1 MQAYEFAKSVLK
13 KKLESLRA
21 AQSSS
26 DTDSMFTLALWSG
39 IYCMNMSNVFVI
51 CMCVNHSQA
60 PVLCV
65 SANHLKPVHV

>member
-26 DTDSMFTLALWSG
+26 DTDSMFTLALWIG

-51 CMCVNHSQA
+51 CTRVNHSQA

-65 SANHLKPVHV
+65 SANRLSPVHV